1 MSSNRRAILL
11 IILLVIA
18 VLALF
23 KPAGRLFYPL
33 PYRESVFFYARNNG
47 LDPLLVM
54 AVIRT
59 ESKFYPLAESST
71 GARGLMQVMPETARW
86 VAGRLKIP
94 FQPERLFEPDYNL
107 RLGTWYLA
115 YLIREFNGNLAAAL
129 AAYNGGKENV
139 KGWLAGDIWS
149 GSIADLKEIPFPETR
164 GFVRQVLRDY
174 RMYRFFYP
182 ELRQQKL

>member
-1 MSSNRRAILL
+1 MRSNRRAILF

-23 KPAGRLFYPL
+23 KPTGRLFYPL
-33 PYRESVFFYARNNG
+33 PYRESVFFYAQNNG

-71 GARGLMQVMPETARW
+71 GARGLMQLMPETARW
-86 VAGRLKIP
+86 VAGRLKIQ
-94 FQPERLFEPDYNL
+94 FRPERLFEPEYNL
-107 RLGTWYLA
+107 RLGIWYLA
-115 YLIREFNGNLAAAL
+115 YLIREFNGNLGAAL

-139 KGWLAGDIWS
+139 KGWLAGGIWS
-149 GSIADLKEIPFPETR
+149 GNIADLKKIPFPETR
-164 GFVRQVLRDY
+164 EFVRQVLRDY
-174 RMYRFFYP
+174 RMYRIFYP
-182 ELRQQKL
+182 ELRQQNL